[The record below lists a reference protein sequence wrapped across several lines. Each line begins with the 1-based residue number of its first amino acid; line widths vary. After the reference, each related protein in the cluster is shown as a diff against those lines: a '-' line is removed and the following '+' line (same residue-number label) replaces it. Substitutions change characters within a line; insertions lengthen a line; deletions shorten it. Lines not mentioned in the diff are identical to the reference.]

1 MFNQSVSIVK
11 FSPLYNILK
20 EIEDLF
26 KFQINNYKTYDDFLN
41 EVNTNHSLFSK
52 SIILVNKQKDKLFFQ
67 NKVNNN
73 AILVF
78 DEFPIKI
85 EKLIDSINIQLI
97 KQKYNFQSKINI
109 KNYVLN
115 LNSRIISNKEIEL
128 KLTEREIDII
138 LHLNENELPQSVD
151 MLQKKVWGHLFN
163 LETHTVETHIYRLR
177 KKIKDK
183 FNDSNF
189 VISHNEGYLI

>member
-1 MFNQSVSIVK
+1 MN
-11 FSPLYNILK
+11 
-20 EIEDLF
+20 
-26 KFQINNYKTYDDFLN
+26 
-41 EVNTNHSLFSK
+41 
-52 SIILVNKQKDKLFFQ
+52 LV
-67 NKVNNN
+67 
-73 AILVF
+73 
-78 DEFPIKI
+78 
-85 EKLIDSINIQLI
+85 
-97 KQKYNFQSKINI
+97 
-109 KNYVLN
+109 
-115 LNSRIISNKEIEL
+115 
-128 KLTEREIDII
+128 TI

>member
-85 EKLIDSINIQLI
+85 EKLIDTINIQLI

-115 LNSRIISNKEIEL
+115 FNSRIISNKEIEL

>member
-1 MFNQSVSIVK
+1 MFSQSVSIVK

-78 DEFPIKI
+78 GEFPIKI
-85 EKLIDSINIQLI
+85 EKLIDTINIQLI

-115 LNSRIISNKEIEL
+115 FNSRIISNKEIEL

>member
-115 LNSRIISNKEIEL
+115 FNSRIISNKKIEL

-183 FNDSNF
+183 FNGSNF

>member
-1 MFNQSVSIVK
+1 MFSQSVSIVK

-115 LNSRIISNKEIEL
+115 FNSRIISNKEIEL

>member
-52 SIILVNKQKDKLFFQ
+52 SIILVNKQKDKLSFQ

-115 LNSRIISNKEIEL
+115 FNSRIISNKEIEL

>member
-1 MFNQSVSIVK
+1 MFNQSVNIVE
-11 FSPLYNILK
+11 FSQLYNILK
-20 EIEDLF
+20 EIDDLF
-26 KFQINNYKTYDDFLN
+26 KFKIYNYKTYDNFLDK
-41 EVNTNHSLFSK
+41 VSTNHSLFSK

-85 EKLIDSINIQLI
+85 EKLIDTINIQLI

-115 LNSRIISNKEIEL
+115 FNSRIISNKKIEL

-138 LHLNENELPQSVD
+138 LHLNESELPQSVD

>member
-85 EKLIDSINIQLI
+85 EKLIDTINIQLI

-115 LNSRIISNKEIEL
+115 FNSRIISNKKIEL

>member
-1 MFNQSVSIVK
+1 MFSQSVSIVK

-85 EKLIDSINIQLI
+85 EKLIDTINIQLI

-115 LNSRIISNKEIEL
+115 FNSRIISNKEIEL

>member
-1 MFNQSVSIVK
+1 MFSQSVSIVK

-85 EKLIDSINIQLI
+85 EKLIDTINIQLI

-115 LNSRIISNKEIEL
+115 FNSRIISNKEVEL

>member
-1 MFNQSVSIVK
+1 MFNQSISIVK
-11 FSPLYNILK
+11 FSALYNILK

-26 KFQINNYKTYDDFLN
+26 KFKIYNYKTYDNFLDK
-41 EVNTNHSLFSK
+41 VSTNHSLFSK
-52 SIILVNKQKDKLFFQ
+52 SIIVVNKKDDKLFFQ

-78 DEFPIKI
+78 DKLPITIDKI
-85 EKLIDSINIQLI
+85 IDTINIQLI

>member
-11 FSPLYNILK
+11 FSTLYNLLK
-20 EIEDLF
+20 DIEDLF

-52 SIILVNKQKDKLFFQ
+52 SIILVNKQKDKLSFQ

-85 EKLIDSINIQLI
+85 EKLIDTINIQLI

-115 LNSRIISNKEIEL
+115 FNSRIISNKEIEL

>member
-85 EKLIDSINIQLI
+85 EKLIDTINIQLI

-115 LNSRIISNKEIEL
+115 FNSRIISNKEIEL

-183 FNDSNF
+183 FKDSNF
-189 VISHNEGYLI
+189 IISHNEGYLI

>member
-1 MFNQSVSIVK
+1 MFNQSISIVK
-11 FSPLYNILK
+11 FSALYNILK

-26 KFQINNYKTYDDFLN
+26 KFKIYNYKTYDNFLDK
-41 EVNTNHSLFSK
+41 VSTNHSLFSK
-52 SIILVNKQKDKLFFQ
+52 SIIVVNKKDDKLFFQ

-78 DEFPIKI
+78 DKLPITIDKI
-85 EKLIDSINIQLI
+85 IDTINIQLI

-183 FNDSNF
+183 FKDSNF
-189 VISHNEGYLI
+189 IISHNEGYLI